1 MPKAIRQC
9 LVCGKD
15 FEVCNTCNK
24 NIDEMLQWRR
34 VVCCAEH
41 FAFHLPIIRYIRH
54 QITKDEAKNEIQSA
68 IDAYGEVK
76 FAEDIQPIV
85 AEIMADDNKPKRK
98 RFRKSE

>member
-1 MPKAIRQC
+1 MSKAIRQC

-15 FEVCNTCNK
+15 FEVCHTCNK
-24 NIDEMLQWRR
+24 NVDEMLQWRR

-41 FAFHLPIIRYIRH
+41 FAFHLPIIQYIRH
-54 QITKDEAKNEIQSA
+54 QITKDEAKSEIQSA

-76 FAEDIQPIV
+76 FADDIQPIV

-98 RFRKSE
+98 RSKKSE